1 MMDADAAQDFY
12 LEQVWPR
19 LDAALRARLR
29 ERWPQV
35 RLEPEAGFQPL
46 GTLPLRMVCGLTG
59 SGKST
64 TLAALQQS
72 GRWQYR
78 DDLPSRRDLAD
89 LVIIPAAQVH
99 SGQAIQPVRD
109 RAGRFR
115 WTRYFAQQICSGGS
129 AAAFSWLRY
138 QHDGQSPLL
147 SEGLRGAREIDAAL
161 QRFPRWRIVELW
173 LDPLTRL
180 QRLSG
185 RDEAFDALATG
196 AADLA
201 YLPAAQRERAAALL
215 AEGRIS
221 ARALVIAGA
230 EARNYGD
237 APFGGAAADYR
248 CLHMDALTPEAAAR
262 AAGEFLFAGEAP

>member
-1 MMDADAAQDFY
+1 MMDADAAQAFY

-19 LDAALRARLR
+19 LDAGLSARLC

-35 RLEPEAGFQPL
+35 RLQPTAGYQPL
-46 GTLPLRMVCGLTG
+46 GALPLRMVCGLTG

-64 TLAALQQS
+64 TLVALQQA

-99 SGQAIQPVRD
+99 SGQATAPVRD
-109 RAGRFR
+109 RAARFR
-115 WTRYFAQQICSGGS
+115 WTRYFAREICSGGS

-138 QHDGQSPLL
+138 RHDGQTPLL
-147 SEGLRGAREIDAAL
+147 SEGLRGAREIEAAL

-196 AADLA
+196 APDLA
-201 YLPAAQRERAAALL
+201 YLPIAQRERAAALL

-237 APFGGAAADYR
+237 APFGGAAAGYR
-248 CLHMDALTPEAAAR
+248 CLRMDALTPAAAAR
-262 AAGEFLFAGEAP
+262 AAGEFLFAQEAP

>member
-1 MMDADAAQDFY
+1 M
-12 LEQVWPR
+12 
-19 LDAALRARLR
+19 
-29 ERWPQV
+29 

-115 WTRYFAQQICSGGS
+115 WTHYFAQQNLQRRLDSG
-129 AAAFSWLRY
+129 L
-138 QHDGQSPLL
+138 QL
-147 SEGLRGAREIDAAL
+147 AAL
-161 QRFPRWRIVELW
+161 P
-173 LDPLTRL
+173 TR
-180 QRLSG
+180 RS
-185 RDEAFDALATG
+185 E
-196 AADLA
+196 
-201 YLPAAQRERAAALL
+201 PAAQRRAA
-215 AEGRIS
+215 RR
-221 ARALVIAGA
+221 AR
-230 EARNYGD
+230 D
-237 APFGGAAADYR
+237 
-248 CLHMDALTPEAAAR
+248 
-262 AAGEFLFAGEAP
+262 